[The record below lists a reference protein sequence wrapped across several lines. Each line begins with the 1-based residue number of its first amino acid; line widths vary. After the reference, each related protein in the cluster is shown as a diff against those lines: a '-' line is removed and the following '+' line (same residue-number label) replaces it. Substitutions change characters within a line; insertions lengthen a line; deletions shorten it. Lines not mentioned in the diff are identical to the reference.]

1 MNPLLKKL
9 NYKNQER
16 ILILNSPNEFHKSM
30 AEIKMETEV
39 DRNENT
45 ANNYVFVLIFVKSCN
60 EIIRITGKLE
70 EFTAPS
76 AILWFAYPKKSSK
89 KYKSDINRDDGWQ
102 PIGDLGYEPVRQV
115 AIDDDWSALRFRK
128 AEEIKT
134 MKRSSSM
141 AISKE
146 GKTRTTGEK

>member
-9 NYKNQER
+9 NFKAQER
-16 ILILNSPNEFHKSM
+16 ILILNSPEEFHNAL
-30 AEIKMETEV
+30 AEIKLETEV
-39 DRNENT
+39 DHSEN
-45 ANNYVFVLIFVKSCN
+45 ASQLYNFILIFVKSCN
-60 EIIRITGKLE
+60 EIIRISGKLE

-76 AILWFAYPKKSSK
+76 SILWIAYPKKSSK
-89 KYKSDINRDDGWQ
+89 KYASDISRDDGWQ
-102 PIGDLGYEPVRQV
+102 PIGELGYEPVRQV
-115 AIDDDWSALRFRK
+115 AVDDDWSALRFRK
-128 AEEIKT
+128 AAEIKT